1 MTQENFQD
9 DFFGNQVSGKAGGRP
24 RILSKYSKQR
34 FLPHVRV
41 PIEYTIIGAIGVL
54 VLVIIAY
61 AVGVEKGK
69 RVSGETF
76 ASSPGRIQAAAETD
90 EELDM
95 SFSGTVEEEWPVP
108 AETEEADLRESAED
122 SAGRDVETAAGEEE
136 APGSGAAPY
145 IIQLASFKNRS
156 SAEREIKE
164 LEQKGYEARSS
175 KKGLWYQVYASGY
188 RTIDEAKRA
197 QRRLSEDYQ
206 DCYIRKV
213 Q

>member
-1 MTQENFQD
+1 MEHTNFQN
-9 DFFGNQVSGKAGGRP
+9 DFFGDRVSGKAGGRP
-24 RILSKYSKQR
+24 HILSRYSKQR

-54 VLVIIAY
+54 ILVIIAY
-61 AVGVEKGK
+61 AVGVERGK
-69 RVSGETF
+69 RISGETF
-76 ASSPGRIQAAAETD
+76 ASSPGRVQAAAETD
-90 EELDM
+90 KALDM

-108 AETEEADLRESAED
+108 HETEEADLRERDGD

-136 APGSGAAPY
+136 VPGSGEAPY

-156 SAEREIKE
+156 SAEREIKK
-164 LEQKGYEARSS
+164 LERKGYEARSS
-175 KKGLWYQVYASGY
+175 KKGQWYQVYASGY

-206 DCYIRKV
+206 DCYIRKL